1 MAAKP
6 KSKKNAG
13 IIAERE
19 RDVLALRESE
29 ERLRIAQQ
37 VAHIGTFEWNIQ
49 TGVNRWTPELEAMY
63 GLQPGSF
70 PGTEEAWE
78 QLVHPDDRPEAV
90 RRVNEAMAKGGFEG
104 EWRVVWPDG
113 TVRWLYGRSF
123 VFKDESGKPLKLIG
137 VNIDITERKC
147 MEEELLR
154 SRDELDER
162 VKEKTGELL
171 KTKEELAQRVA
182 ERTGELRAAHQS
194 LVEKSKY
201 LDAFFNHTITPLVL
215 LDRDFNFIRVNE
227 AYARACQKDVGE
239 FPGHNHFEFYPSD
252 ARVIFEDVIRT
263 RQPVLVNARPFV
275 FPDHPELGVTYWNWT
290 LTPLLDDRGEV
301 EALVFALEDVTE
313 RKQAGI
319 ELEKHRDQLQELVRE
334 RTCDLENANEQLRNE
349 ITERKRTEKALRESE
364 ERFSAFMDN
373 NPAVSWMKDEQ
384 GVYVFLNKACGEHIG
399 IGLDDWLWKT
409 DHELFPRDVADRLRE
424 NDREVLASGSMISVE
439 EETVSPDGH
448 RIQWLSVKFPFKD
461 ALGNR
466 YVGGIAVDISEHKR
480 AEEALHESEEKFRQ
494 LAENIYSVF
503 WISEINVT
511 TGMRYAYMSP
521 AFEHIFGIPVE
532 RIYQDPRLWL
542 EMIHPDD
549 KEHFM
554 AAMNKRISGDYYN
567 VNVPDFRIVRPD
579 GTIRWIKARLYP
591 VMGADGTV
599 HRFAG
604 IADDVTERK
613 RAEETLRE
621 SEEKFRLLAETS
633 PAAIMIYQDRKY
645 VYANPAV
652 QSITGY
658 SRDELMEMSPLD
670 VIHRDYREKIG
681 ELASSRERDIMCPS
695 HNEVKI
701 VTKDG
706 QERWMDSSSTSITYD
721 NRPAGL
727 VVAFDIT
734 GRKRAEEALRE
745 SEERFKA
752 IFDRAAVGIAISNP
766 DSFMVDS
773 NQTFQEMLG
782 YSKEELRQRRFYD
795 ITYPEDIDNNRQLH
809 NQLVAGA
816 IDKYQIEK
824 RYIRKDGQNIWVK
837 LTASAIRDADGKFKY
852 NLAAFEDITERKRA
866 EEALRESETK
876 FRALFE
882 GAGAAIFVAD
892 VATGEIIDC
901 NRKAEELTGRSK
913 EEIVGLHQ
921 TQLHPADKVKVQ
933 IDQFKHHARGVGI
946 NNEAEVQHQDGRV
959 IPVMINAAPL
969 KVNGR
974 EIMIGFFL
982 DITERKRAEE
992 ALRESE
998 KKFRVLADTSKAAIY
1013 VYQDE
1018 KLVYVNDAAEK
1029 ITGYSKAELLN
1040 MRYWDIV
1047 RPDFRELV
1055 RQRGSARQ
1063 RGEPVPSPYEVPF
1076 ITKGGEAR
1084 WVELSAGPIT
1094 FMGMPAAV
1102 ATFFDI
1108 TERKQAEEE
1117 LKAAKAQ
1124 AELYLDLMGHDI
1136 NNMHQIALGYL
1147 ELALSMPADARP
1159 DEMLEKPIEVLQRS
1173 AQLIKNVRK
1182 LQKLKEGVF
1191 QGQEIDVCNV
1201 LIDVQREMG
1210 AVPHKAIVLN
1220 MNGCECCHVR
1230 ANELLHDVFA
1240 NLVSNAIKHTGER
1253 ADIVVDL
1260 DVMKDNGGQSCR
1272 VSVED
1277 NGPGIPDDFK
1287 SKVFNRMLKGTD
1299 KAKGIGLGLYLV
1311 KSLVES
1317 YGGRVWVEDR
1327 VPGDHTKGARF
1338 VVMLPTINKR
1348 SS

>member
-6 KSKKNAG
+6 KSKKKAG
-13 IIAERE
+13 SIAERE

-29 ERLRIAQQ
+29 ERLRLAQQ

-49 TGVNRWTPELEAMY
+49 TGVNRWTPELETMY
-63 GLQPGSF
+63 GLQTGSF
-70 PGTEEAWE
+70 PGTFEAWE

-90 RRVNEAMAKGGFEG
+90 RRVNEAMEKGGFEG

-147 MEEELLR
+147 MEEELRR

-162 VKEKTGELL
+162 VKEKTAELF

-182 ERTGELRAAHQS
+182 ERTGELQAAHQS
-194 LVEKSKY
+194 LVEKSRY

-313 RKQAGI
+313 RKQAEI

-334 RTCDLENANEQLRNE
+334 RTLDLENANDQLRYE
-349 ITERKRTEKALRESE
+349 ITERKRTEKSLRESE

-373 NPAVSWMKDEQ
+373 NPADSWMKDEQ
-384 GVYVFLNKACGEHIG
+384 GAYVFLNKACGERIG

-409 DHELFPRDVADRLRE
+409 DHEIFPRDVADRLRE
-424 NDREVLASGSMISVE
+424 NDREVLASGSMIIVE

-466 YVGGIAVDISEHKR
+466 FVGGIAVDISEHKR
-480 AEEALHESEEKFRQ
+480 AEEALRESEEKFRQ
-494 LAENIYSVF
+494 LAENIYSIF

-554 AAMNKRISGDYYN
+554 AAMNKRMSGDYYN

-591 VMGADGTV
+591 VMGEDGTV
-599 HRFAG
+599 HRFVG

-613 RAEETLRE
+613 RAEE
-621 SEEKFRLLAETS
+621 
-633 PAAIMIYQDRKY
+633 
-645 VYANPAV
+645 
-652 QSITGY
+652 
-658 SRDELMEMSPLD
+658 
-670 VIHRDYREKIG
+670 
-681 ELASSRERDIMCPS
+681 
-695 HNEVKI
+695 
-701 VTKDG
+701 
-706 QERWMDSSSTSITYD
+706 
-721 NRPAGL
+721 
-727 VVAFDIT
+727 
-734 GRKRAEEALRE
+734 ALRE
-745 SEERFKA
+745 SEA
-752 IFDRAAVGIAISNP
+752 
-766 DSFMVDS
+766 
-773 NQTFQEMLG
+773 
-782 YSKEELRQRRFYD
+782 
-795 ITYPEDIDNNRQLH
+795 
-809 NQLVAGA
+809 
-816 IDKYQIEK
+816 
-824 RYIRKDGQNIWVK
+824 
-837 LTASAIRDADGKFKY
+837 
-852 NLAAFEDITERKRA
+852 
-866 EEALRESETK
+866 K

-913 EEIVGLHQ
+913 EEIIGLHQ
-921 TQLHPADKVKVQ
+921 TQLHPADNVKVQ
-933 IDQFKHHARGVGI
+933 RDQFKYHARGVGI

-959 IPVMINAAPL
+959 IPVIINATPL
-969 KVNGR
+969 KINGR

-992 ALRESE
+992 ALRDNERFLNNVLDNITDGISVLDRDLNIIRVNRTMEKWHPDALPLVGKKCYSAYHCRSEPCVLCPSQKTINERAPQISIVPRDVDGKTVGWQEVHSFPLLDDAGNVAGVINYVRDITERKRTEDALQESE
-998 KKFRVLADTSKAAIY
+998 EKFRALAEASSAMIWL
-1013 VYQDE
+1013 YQGE
-1018 KLVYVNDAAEK
+1018 RFVFVNGAGERL
-1029 ITGYSKAELLN
+1029 TGYTIDELLR
-1040 MRYWDIV
+1040 MRFWDV
-1047 RPDFRELV
+1047 VHPEDRDLV
-1055 RQRGSARQ
+1055 RERGLARQ
-1063 RGEPVPSPYEVPF
+1063 RGEEVPGKYEVKLL
-1076 ITKGGEAR
+1076 TKDGKTRWAELTAGRIEYRGEP
-1084 WVELSAGPIT
+1084 AGI
-1094 FMGMPAAV
+1094 

-1108 TERKQAEEE
+1108 TERRRAEEA
-1117 LKAAKAQ
+1117 LKEAKQQ

-1136 NNMHQIALGYL
+1136 NNMHQIALGYM
-1147 ELALSMPADARP
+1147 EIARDMHP
-1159 DEMLEKPIEVLQRS
+1159 VAGQGEFLDKPIEVLQRS
-1173 AQLIKNVRK
+1173 ARLIQNVRK
-1182 LQKLKEGVF
+1182 LQKLKDGVF
-1191 QGQEIDVCNV
+1191 QTQEVDACELLV
-1201 LIDVQREMG
+1201 DVQREFG
-1210 AVPHKAIVLN
+1210 AVPHKAITLN
-1220 MNGCECCHVR
+1220 LNRCERCHVR

-1240 NLVSNAIKHTGER
+1240 NLVSNAIKHTGDR
-1253 ADIVVDL
+1253 ADIAIDL
-1260 DVMKDNGGQSCR
+1260 DIVEDNDGLHCR
-1272 VSVED
+1272 FVVED

-1287 SKVFNRMLKGTD
+1287 KVIFNRVLKGTD
-1299 KAKGIGLGLYLV
+1299 KAKGMGLGLYLV

-1317 YGGRVWVEDR
+1317 YDGKVWVEDR
-1327 VPGDHTKGARF
+1327 VKGDHTKGAKF
-1338 VVMLPTINKR
+1338 VVMLPATETER
-1348 SS
+1348 H